1 MNFGN
6 FNYKDIV
13 VKDKDSNYKPKLD
26 FDQPLHVSEY
36 TKLLFKPSNT
46 TCTIGELLS
55 TIRNMDDNFKPLVE
69 SNNNVIETLNN
80 ILTIISPD
88 GAIGNEIALS
98 NLYKHKTDHAILTL
112 GQELSVY
119 ETRLDSLTIR
129 NRVLFLSNSLLSFFV
144 ILFLILLVSRF

>member
-1 MNFGN
+1 MNFCN

-13 VKDKDSNYKPKLD
+13 VIIKDSNYNPKLNL
-26 FDQPLHVSEY
+26 DQPLFINEDAQ
-36 TKLLFKPSNT
+36 LLFKPSNT

-55 TIRNMDDNFKPLVE
+55 TIRKLDDNFKPLVE
-69 SNNNVIETLNN
+69 SNKNITETINN

-144 ILFLILLVSRF
+144 IMFIILLINRS